1 MLTHKGRFDPTRFED
16 LTVTVDFHCHSACRF
31 CIVQEG
37 MNLFRGVSEEKLR
50 AAVEDNARSKRY
62 RRLCFTG
69 GEVTLEKKLFDYV
82 AIARAS
88 GSFEHMRLQ
97 TNGRLLADMA
107 FARRLVDAGVDEFFV
122 SLHGHDAATQ
132 DGISQRPGSFD
143 EAMQGIANL
152 AELGVCLM
160 TNTVICTLNVEHLHE
175 IVDTVRPFRPVRM
188 EFWNYL
194 PMEDYAD
201 ERDLLAPMSRVAPE
215 LRRALAKIHDQGI
228 EGRVKYVPR
237 CLLGDFA
244 DDHDDSQ
251 PDVVIAEK
259 FYDPYPQFACLYEA
273 KCEHSDTC
281 LGLHHPYITKFGWEE
296 TSLLPTLRTRPFVEP
311 EDGPWIGSDNPGDG
325 MAEALDHPA
334 WRALVAG
341 VAERNSA
348 RLIDVR
354 LTRRT
359 CSFVFDHAASSV
371 EVVLSASDES
381 TPALARTSSFN
392 VHYRA
397 VTGTAR
403 ERLSAIVRDA
413 VATIS
418 QRDPGG
424 MRLDRRK
431 GLVGG
436 EALRRH
442 SAGAAAGRMES
453 KE

>member
-37 MNLFRGVSEEKLR
+37 MNLFKGVSEERLR
-50 AAVEDNARSKRY
+50 AAALDNARSRRY
-62 RRLCFTG
+62 RRICFTG
-69 GEVTLEKKLFDYV
+69 GEVTLERKLFDYV

-88 GSFEHMRLQ
+88 GSFEHVRLQ

-107 FARRLVDAGVDEFFV
+107 FARRLVDAGVDEYFV

-132 DGISQRPGSFD
+132 DHISQRPGSFD
-143 EAMQGIANL
+143 EALRGIANL

-160 TNTVICTLNVEHLHE
+160 TNTVICTPNVEHLVD
-175 IVDTVRPFRPVRM
+175 IVETVRPFRPVRM

-201 ERDLLAPMSRVAPE
+201 ERELLAPMSKVAPE
-215 LRRALAKIHDQGI
+215 IRRALARIRELGI

-237 CLLGDFA
+237 CLLGDHPDA
-244 DDHDDSQ
+244 HDDSQ
-251 PDVVIAEK
+251 PDVLIAEK

-281 LGLHHPYITKFGWEE
+281 LGLHHPYVTKFGWEE
-296 TSLLPTLRTRPFVEP
+296 DALRPTPRTRPYVEP
-311 EDGPWIGSDNPGDG
+311 EDGPWIASDKPGEG

-334 WRALVAG
+334 WRALVQG
-341 VAERNSA
+341 VDGRHDA
-348 RLIDVR
+348 RLAEVR
-354 LTRRT
+354 VTRRT
-359 CSFVFDHAASSV
+359 CSYLFQHADSSV
-371 EVVLSASDES
+371 EVVLGARDEGA
-381 TPALARTSSFN
+381 PALARTASFN

-397 VTGTAR
+397 VTGPAR
-403 ERLSAIVRDA
+403 DVLAAIVKDA
-413 VATIS
+413 VSTIA
-418 QRDPGG
+418 RLDPGG

-431 GLVGG
+431 GLVDA
-436 EALRRH
+436 EAERRR
-442 SAGAAAGRMES
+442 AVR
-453 KE
+453 KVD

>member
-50 AAVEDNARSKRY
+50 AAVEDNTRSKRY
-62 RRLCFTG
+62 RRICFTG

-82 AIARAS
+82 AIARES
-88 GSFEHMRLQ
+88 RSFEHVRLQ
-97 TNGRLLADMA
+97 TNGRLLADMS
-107 FARRLVDAGVDEFFV
+107 FARKLVDAGIDEYFV
-122 SLHGHDAATQ
+122 SIHGHDAATQ
-132 DGISQRPGSFD
+132 DDISQRPGSFD
-143 EAMQGIANL
+143 EAMRGIANL
-152 AELGVCLM
+152 ADLGVCLM
-160 TNTVICTLNVEHLHE
+160 TNTVICTLNVAHLSR
-175 IVDTVRPFRPVRM
+175 IVDAVRPFRPVRM

-201 ERDLLAPMSRVAPE
+201 ERNLLAPMSQVAPE
-215 LRRALAKIHDQGI
+215 MRRALARLRELGI

-244 DDHDDSQ
+244 DAHDDSQ

-296 TSLLPTLRTRPFVEP
+296 AMLEPTPRTRPFVEP
-311 EDGPWIGSDNPGDG
+311 EDGPWIGSDKPGEG

-334 WRALVAG
+334 WRALVEG
-341 VAERNSA
+341 VAERNEA
-348 RLIDVR
+348 RLTGVR

-359 CSFVFDHAASSV
+359 CSFVFEHDGSSV
-371 EVVLSASDES
+371 EIVLSARDEDA
-381 TPALARTSSFN
+381 PALARTASFN

-397 VTGTAR
+397 VTGAAR
-403 ERLSAIVRDA
+403 DRLSSIVRDTL
-413 VATIS
+413 ATVGK
-418 QRDPGG
+418 RDPGG
-424 MRLDRRK
+424 MKLDRRK

-436 EALRRH
+436 EALRQRRARGVH
-442 SAGAAAGRMES
+442 
-453 KE
+453 